1 MHIKLGYQKSE
12 SRLIVG
18 VGYSEK
24 YQMIPIQKFKIVIK
38 DIVVMRGSRRIKVKL
53 NGIRRT
59 E

>member
-12 SRLIVG
+12 SRLIAG

-24 YQMIPIQKFKIVIK
+24 CQMIPIQKFKIVIK